1 MSRGDEKVK
10 EIKWHGRGGQGA
22 FTASKLLG
30 AAAILEGKYA
40 LAFPSF
46 GPERRGA
53 PIQAFTK
60 IDEKPITDRSVIK
73 KCDYILYLDETLYTP
88 SVVDDLKQGG
98 KLIINSTSPEKYVDN
113 RIIAF
118 NGDAIAEE
126 ILHRPVTNT
135 ALLAAFAV
143 ISGLISIEEIENVL
157 GQYLPE
163 KIAEK
168 NKAVIRRVA
177 ALLES
182 RRV

>member
-1 MSRGDEKVK
+1 MK
-10 EIKWHGRGGQGA
+10 EIRWHGRGGQGA

-60 IDEKPITDRSVIK
+60 IDDKAITDRSVVK
-73 KCDYILYLDETLYTP
+73 KCDYMLFLDETLFNP
-88 SVVDDLKQGG
+88 AVINDLKEGG
-98 KLIINSTSPEKYVDN
+98 KIIINSISPEKYEDE

-118 NGDAIAEE
+118 NANQIAEE
-126 ILHRPVTNT
+126 ILKRPVTNT

-143 ISGLISIEEIENVL
+143 ISGTVSIKEVEDVL
-157 GQYLPE
+157 GLYLPE

-177 ALLES
+177 ELLADRRAL
-182 RRV
+182 

>member
-1 MSRGDEKVK
+1 MK
-10 EIKWHGRGGQGA
+10 EIRWHGRGGQGA

-53 PIQAFTK
+53 PVQAFTK
-60 IDEKPITDRSVIK
+60 IDERPITDRSVIK
-73 KCDYILYLDETLYTP
+73 KCDYILFLDETLYTP
-88 SVVDDLKQGG
+88 SVIADLKEGG
-98 KLIINSTSPEKYVDN
+98 KIIINSTVPDKYKDD

-118 NGDAIAEE
+118 NGDQIAEE

-135 ALLAAFAV
+135 ALLAAVAG
-143 ISGLISIEEIENVL
+143 ISGLISIEEIETVL
-157 GQYLPE
+157 GHYLPQ

-177 ALLES
+177 TLLES
-182 RRV
+182 RGV